1 MLFFSDFLFSQVRI
15 KEKVVINPQQSL
27 KNNNIIGGD
36 TTSASQVLD
45 TTGTIVTVKYYYTPY
60 DMWGTGFGIV
70 RTKLSPC
77 DAYKDSAIG
86 NTVNFMQQGLAQFH
100 FTAYDSS
107 SNGYIFQGF
116 PQYSLVSS
124 GDSIVVT
131 DNRGV
136 HKKELGLSP
145 FVQYWPQSP
154 VGCVISNPQPQTLDT
169 NSFEVYK
176 QGDLFLDPNLSQPI
190 VVDNC
195 GYNVSPRTIRF
206 GLTMPLWYVNMDK
219 STPFHDALQDITD
232 INKDPKICLDNT
244 NPADKRWLFQFKTK
258 VRIPIFS
265 SLCPPSSFTNLGG
278 NPTVW
283 QTTITSCKVYEKAD
297 KAMQYWLKGSYAS
310 GGASPPYK
318 YYFDSM
324 IMAHEDTHVEDWK
337 VAIQDS
343 MNKAYN
349 DAFTNRPHTS
359 LYSCARSAFN
369 SWPKQGSEIPQA
381 YVDATKDKRKT
392 AQQEF
397 IDELKTD
404 KDART
409 KARRQIIFDQFK
421 VWGQL
426 KGWVDQNGN
435 VKCP

>member
-1 MLFFSDFLFSQVRI
+1 MLFFSDFLFTQVRI

-107 SNGYIFQGF
+107 TTGYIFQGF
-116 PQYSLVSS
+116 PQYGLVNSS
-124 GDSIVVT
+124 DSIVVT

-136 HKKELGLSP
+136 HKREVGTSP
-145 FVQYWPQSP
+145 LVQYWPLSP
-154 VGCVISNPQPQTLDT
+154 VGCVINNSQPQTLDT
-169 NSFEVYK
+169 TSFEVYK
-176 QGDLFLDPNLSQPI
+176 QGDFFADASLPSPI

-195 GYNVSPRTIRF
+195 AYNVRQGTIRF
-206 GLTMPLWYVNMDK
+206 GLTIPLLWVNMNRQA
-219 STPFHDALQDITD
+219 PYYNVAQEIQN
-232 INKDPKICLDNT
+232 IIKDPQICRDNT
-244 NPADKRWLFQFKTK
+244 NPLDPRWMFFFKTK

-265 SLCPPSSFTNLGG
+265 SLCPPSGFTNLGG
-278 NPTVW
+278 DPIVW
-283 QTTITSCKVYEKAD
+283 QTTITSCSMFKKA
-297 KAMQYWLKGSYAS
+297 KEAMDYWMMGSYAS
-310 GGASPPYK
+310 TKPMPYK

-324 IMAHEDTHVEDWK
+324 IMVHEETHLEDWK
-337 VAIQDS
+337 RDIEDS

-349 DAFTNRPHTS
+349 DAFNKRPS
-359 LYSCARSAFN
+359 AILFPCAKNAVDSYPWGADIPNAYSN
-369 SWPKQGSEIPQA
+369 
-381 YVDATKDKRKT
+381 ATKDKSKT

-397 IDELKTD
+397 TDELKTD
-404 KDART
+404 KDPRT
-409 KARRQIIFDQFK
+409 KARRQIIFDQFIA
-421 VWGQL
+421 WGQS
-426 KGWVDQNGN
+426 KGWVDPNGN
-435 VKCP
+435 IICP